1 MNESKKVRI
10 DYLDLLRVIA
20 IVAVIAF
27 HYLFSAIARG
37 RTPNVEFSP
46 MAEWARYGYLGVELF
61 FMISGFVIVTSVS
74 SLNFKQF
81 LTKRFLR
88 LYPMYW
94 ISLILI
100 FAIST
105 FGLWGR
111 PGPRAQV
118 FYYNLTMFPNAF
130 DQPWLDAAH
139 WFMAR
144 QLQLY
149 LAVAIIVL
157 FKFNKSIGSFFT
169 WWAIVGSIWYLFNF
183 DNFQIWYFNGYFA
196 LICGGAIISLIRI
209 NGFSR
214 LRVFALG
221 SSYLWAIA
229 SRMDL
234 VGWLD
239 RNRAPG
245 HSPLIIGVIV
255 TGIFLAVMATWIP
268 RVSQWKIKGA
278 TYAGA
283 LSYPIYLIH
292 DRLGGL
298 AIARFATPTNKYL
311 VYLISF
317 GVAIFLATIILK
329 TDFYLTRLFRKTKS
343 N

>member
-1 MNESKKVRI
+1 MSDLKKARI
-10 DYLDLLRVIA
+10 DYLDLLRVVA
-20 IVAVIAF
+20 ISAVIAF

-37 RTPNVEFSP
+37 RTPSVEFSP
-46 MAEWARYGYLGVELF
+46 VADWARYGYFGVELF
-61 FMISGFVIVTSVS
+61 FMISGFVVVTSVS
-74 SLNFKQF
+74 SLSFKQF

-100 FAIST
+100 FTIST
-105 FGLWGR
+105 FGIWGR
-111 PGPRAQV
+111 RGPKAEI
-118 FYYNLTMFPNAF
+118 FYYNLTMFPIAF

-157 FKFNKSIGSFFT
+157 FRLNKSIGNIFT
-169 WWAIVGSIWYLFNF
+169 WWAILGSFWYLLNL
-183 DNFQIWYFNGYFA
+183 DNFGIWYFNGFFA
-196 LICGGAIISLIRI
+196 LICGGAIISLIRVD
-209 NGFSR
+209 GFSKMR
-214 LRVFALG
+214 ILAL
-221 SSYLWAIA
+221 IA
-229 SRMDL
+229 SYIWALTSRIDL
-234 VGWLD
+234 IPWLD

-245 HSPLIIGVIV
+245 HSTWIIGLSV
-255 TGIFLAVMATWIP
+255 TAIYLALMATWLP
-268 RVSQWKIKGA
+268 RISLWKIRGA

-298 AIARFATPTNKYL
+298 AIARFATPANKYF
-311 VYLISF
+311 I
-317 GVAIFLATIILK
+317 
-329 TDFYLTRLFRKTKS
+329 YLTAVGLAILLAWLMLKLETFLLRSFRQRK
-343 N
+343 